1 MGSCIYLRKGV
12 VHTPPSTGIS
22 ASELEVGTVVKLM
35 EDGIATEFLVVNQGI
50 PDKSLYD
57 VSCNGTWLLR
67 KDIKTKQQ
75 WNTSSS
81 NDAYANSAVDTWL
94 NNIYVGTLGEVEQA
108 VIKQVKIPYL
118 VSYEGASYTGAN
130 GLSRKAFLLSATE
143 LGSESS
149 WARTIGAKLNYFN
162 TGHSNDLK
170 RVAYYN
176 EVASIWWTRS
186 PEESYTVFTV
196 YEYGNMMANSP
207 SLTEG
212 VRPALILPSTAKFD
226 AKTLILKS

>member
-1 MGSCIYLRKGV
+1 MGKVIVSGGCRASLDLQAGNL
-12 VHTPPSTGIS
+12 GIG
-22 ASELEVGTVVKLM
+22 ATVKLM
-35 EDGIATEFLVVNQGI
+35 ENSVATDFIVVQQGL
-50 PDKSLYD
+50 PGSMYD
-57 VSCNGTWLLR
+57 SSCDGTWLLR
-67 KDIKTKQQ
+67 KDIKTKRQ

-94 NNIYVGTLGEVEQA
+94 NDIYVGTLGEVEQA

-118 VSYEGASYTGAN
+118 ASYEGASYIGTN
-130 GLSRKAFLLSATE
+130 GLSCKTFLLSATE

-149 WARTIGAKLNYFN
+149 WARTIGAKLGYFD

-186 PEESYTVFTV
+186 PGESYTAFTV
-196 YEYGNMMANSP
+196 YENGSMMANSV

-212 VRPALILPSTAKFD
+212 VRPTLIIPSTTHFD
-226 AKTLILKS
+226 RNTLLLKG